1 MANHANTS
9 TPDSDA
15 QKHEFHLSKSQ
26 HSESQKAELQRQ
38 VSEQPEPEQP
48 QQLEPQQVE
57 SSSEASHPQNDLSP
71 FSDNEPPLDAYMDD
85 MPPASD
91 EEYPSDIDNSF
102 SHHADSEQNASQDI
116 APETAQQSPEEQ
128 LSATASMLALRQKM
142 KQRKAQDTEDKKA
155 QVSAE
160 SPSQDA
166 ADRMSN
172 TLRSRFS
179 NANATPSAQDN
190 QAQPSQQH
198 IEQEQSDPNQFQPQS
213 QMSEAE
219 GTANKVVP
227 VLSDS
232 VNTASDNTS
241 APITADFQPSVNS
254 EESGQ
259 GSEFDDDEFFDAEFE
274 EDMPFAS
281 DSQPVLPDSQTTL
294 SNEGSSQEAASQQGT
309 PQEGAS
315 QAHSEDS
322 FFREDLPPWETEQSN
337 GSLAST
343 DTAARDSLVSANT
356 EQVPLKPA
364 NQAISNQQSSYD
376 QGTSLQSSVGNS
388 SSIAERSDGS
398 KVITNTQSGSLS
410 AYLEDGTKLTHAS
423 QIDEWSNLV
432 EQMPIAGLLKQ
443 LFLHASFSRD
453 NGNVSLEIDNSQSHL
468 LNESAKQQ
476 LLDTLHHGLGENV
489 TVNITLGSPNSTPFA
504 LQQDIHAMR
513 QAHAH
518 SVVQTDE
525 TIQAL
530 LSIFDASVL
539 TDSVKAR

>member
-1 MANHANTS
+1 
-9 TPDSDA
+9 
-15 QKHEFHLSKSQ
+15 
-26 HSESQKAELQRQ
+26 
-38 VSEQPEPEQP
+38 
-48 QQLEPQQVE
+48 
-57 SSSEASHPQNDLSP
+57 
-71 FSDNEPPLDAYMDD
+71 

-91 EEYPSDIDNSF
+91 EEYPPDIDSGF
-102 SHHADSEQNASQDI
+102 SHHADSEQNSSQDI
-116 APETAQQSPEEQ
+116 APETAQPSPEEQ

-198 IEQEQSDPNQFQPQS
+198 IEHEQSDPNQSQLQS

-219 GTANKVVP
+219 GSANKVVP

-232 VNTASDNTS
+232 VNSASDNTS
-241 APITADFQPSVNS
+241 SPITADFQPSVNS
-254 EESGQ
+254 DESGQ
-259 GSEFDDDEFFDAEFE
+259 GSAFDDDEFFDAEFE

-281 DSQPVLPDSQTTL
+281 DSQPDSPDSQSAL
-294 SNEGSSQEAASQQGT
+294 SNQGSLQQDSLQQGLSQATSSQKNANENFST
-309 PQEGAS
+309 
-315 QAHSEDS
+315 EDH
-322 FFREDLPPWETEQSN
+322 PPWDTAQSN
-337 GSLAST
+337 DSADSNGTVAFN
-343 DTAARDSLVSANT
+343 DTAARDSLHNTNAEQMPFQSAN
-356 EQVPLKPA
+356 QP
-364 NQAISNQQSSYD
+364 IDSQQRNYD
-376 QGTSLQSSVGNS
+376 QGTSFQSNVDYS
-388 SSIAERSDGS
+388 SSNAERGDGS
-398 KVITNTQSGSLS
+398 EVITSTPSGSLS

-489 TVNITLGSPNSTPFA
+489 TVNITLGKPNSTPFA

-525 TIQAL
+525 KIQAL

>member
-1 MANHANTS
+1 
-9 TPDSDA
+9 
-15 QKHEFHLSKSQ
+15 
-26 HSESQKAELQRQ
+26 
-38 VSEQPEPEQP
+38 
-48 QQLEPQQVE
+48 
-57 SSSEASHPQNDLSP
+57 
-71 FSDNEPPLDAYMDD
+71 MDD

-91 EEYPSDIDNSF
+91 EEYPSDIDSGF
-102 SHHADSEQNASQDI
+102 SHHADSVQNASPDI
-116 APETAQQSPEEQ
+116 APETAQPSPEEQ

-142 KQRKAQDTEDKKA
+142 KQRKAQYTEDKKA

-179 NANATPSAQDN
+179 NTNATPSGQNN

-198 IEQEQSDPNQFQPQS
+198 IEQEQSDPNQSQLQS

-219 GTANKVVP
+219 GSANKVEP

-241 APITADFQPSVNS
+241 SPITADFQPSVNS
-254 EESGQ
+254 DESGH
-259 GSEFDDDEFFDAEFE
+259 GSAFDDDEFFDAEFE
-274 EDMPFAS
+274 DDMPFAS
-281 DSQPVLPDSQTTL
+281 DSQPDSPDSPDSQSAL
-294 SNEGSSQEAASQQGT
+294 SNQDSLQQGSLQEASSQAALSQKNANENFST
-309 PQEGAS
+309 
-315 QAHSEDS
+315 EDH
-322 FFREDLPPWETEQSN
+322 PPWDTAQSN
-337 GSLAST
+337 GSVDSNGTVDSNST
-343 DTAARDSLVSANT
+343 VAYNDTAASDSLHNT
-356 EQVPLKPA
+356 NAEQVPFQSA
-364 NQAISNQQSSYD
+364 NQPTESKQSSYD
-376 QGTSLQSSVGNS
+376 QGASFQSNVEYPS
-388 SSIAERSDGS
+388 SNAEQSNGS
-398 KVITNTQSGSLS
+398 EVITSTPSGSLS

-453 NGNVSLEIDNSQSHL
+453 NGTVSLEIDNSQSHL

-504 LQQDIHAMR
+504 MQQDIHAMR
-513 QAHAH
+513 RAHAH